1 MISFSRVIR
10 DLEES
15 QWTGSAVQGLSLTIQ
30 LDGFIL
36 VPLPVDLP
44 STVVHTDDLPETN
57 GIIWQ
62 GIIQFL
68 MFIQPIDNVDYN

>member
-68 MFIQPIDNVDYN
+68 MFIHPIDNVDYN